1 MKKHYDSVDLVDC
14 FKSLIGQ
21 KIISVSENVHLN
33 IFSDT
38 PNYVLTTDKGIK
50 LIISINE
57 GCGGCENGWSSFL
70 IPSDLVDCNN
80 AIVDISIADG
90 NFTSNDDQIYILSI
104 FKENKQISQILT
116 NDGYGNGYYGGGF
129 QIEIKG
135 ILEED
140 DE

>member
-1 MKKHYDSVDLVDC
+1 MKKHYDSIDLVEF

-21 KIISVSENVHLN
+21 KIINAREVDRDDWE
-33 IFSDT
+33 DT
-38 PNYVLTTDKGIK
+38 HDYILTTDKGVE
-50 LIISINE
+50 LIISTND

-90 NFTSNDDQIYILSI
+90 NFSSNDDQIYILSI

-129 QIEIKG
+129 QIEINEF
-135 ILEED
+135 LEKN
-140 DE
+140 DEQ